1 MLGNQNLESGDP
13 RSHWHSDA
21 TASVERLR
29 GDISAI
35 MRAATEQAKSFK
47 SPAKIIEEGQKR
59 LQELKDS

>member
-13 RSHWHSDA
+13 RSHWHPDA

-29 GDISAI
+29 DEISALKQAI
-35 MRAATEQAKSFK
+35 AAQAKTYK